1 MLTPQN
7 KQTNMGS
14 SQTAQQRGRLS
25 TFITRRKV
33 RVKVRVRVR
42 LRVLALLPRDRDD
55 DRDDDL
61 QGTGPT
67 REQ

>member
-14 SQTAQQRGRLS
+14 SQTAQRGRLS
-25 TFITRRKV
+25 TFTRRKV